1 MGRDY
6 RGPSEEVRTI
16 FDLWEDIERGERRR
30 MEAEVRRETIEFYC
44 TMLYFS
50 FWFTLFMAIAL
61 LREGTARLRI
71 RCSLCPCCS
80 R

>member
-30 MEAEVRRETIEFYC
+30 REVEVRRETIEFYC
-44 TMLYFS
+44 AMLWFS
-50 FWFTLFMAIAL
+50 SWFILFMALVL
-61 LREGTARLRI
+61 LRAGTAHPRI
-71 RCSLCPCCS
+71 RCS
-80 R
+80 